1 MNEPLVEESEGELPS
16 EVIRLLLDG
25 VAPERTSEFEA
36 FFLQHEPRFMIS
48 AKAREYG
55 GFCALEDRNQV
66 LLAPNARVA
75 LWFLSFA
82 AWHAF
87 RARAPQEVLAA
98 ALPAGPMR
106 DEILLS
112 EDQDYLPE
120 VTASRDIT
128 HLALQL
134 IRRPV
139 RADAVWPEA
148 VPYPEVVLEAQ
159 ERGDATLPVEHAAI
173 KDLAL
178 FAIAYILLH
187 ELRHIAFNSA
197 RNGIPPIQEELA
209 CDAFAIE
216 QILGQAAS
224 WRPSDGS
231 TAEPDK
237 VIFKRSMGLLIGFFV
252 LHAVTPEG
260 HRGPQATYPSLR
272 ERLKA
277 IVNAIALH
285 ENHQLWLFGSCLL
298 RELQSDSEY
307 VVLSLDSTKTL
318 KSNFI
323 EQAERGFR

>member
-1 MNEPLVEESEGELPS
+1 MTEALVEESEGELPS

-25 VAPERTSEFEA
+25 VAPERTGEFAA
-36 FFLQHEPRFMIS
+36 FFLQHQPQFFIS
-48 AKAREYG
+48 MKARQHG
-55 GFCALEDRNQV
+55 GFCALEDRNHV
-66 LLAPNARVA
+66 LLAPNVRVA

-112 EDQDYLPE
+112 EDQDYLLE
-120 VTASRDIT
+120 ATASRDIT
-128 HLALQL
+128 GLALRL
-134 IRRPV
+134 VRKPV
-139 RADAVWPEA
+139 AADAVWPEA
-148 VPYPEVVLEAQ
+148 VPYPEVVLKAQ
-159 ERGDATLPVEHAAI
+159 ERGDAALPVEHAAI

-187 ELRHIAFNSA
+187 ELRHIAFNSG
-197 RNGIPPIQEELA
+197 RDGISPIQEELT

-216 QILGQAAS
+216 QILGKAAS
-224 WRPSDGS
+224 WQPSDGS
-231 TAEPDK
+231 TAEPHE
-237 VIFKRSMGLLIGFFV
+237 VIFKRSMGLLVGFFV

-260 HRGPQATYPSLR
+260 HRGPQATYPSLL
-272 ERLKA
+272 ERLKV
-277 IVNAIALH
+277 IVNAISLPEDH
-285 ENHQLWLFGSCLL
+285 HLWLFGACLL

-307 VVLSLDSTKTL
+307 AVLSLDGTNTM